1 MNSRGENAY
10 RYFVPTP
17 NPQAS
22 AAGPRRLFQ
31 KASGPFKR
39 IRRAYIL
46 ATRYGCLVTFDFMPL
61 TFPKYRCVLPRR
73 IFRLRC
79 GILAALGLFAVAPGL
94 IAAAPAWA
102 EPIDVTTSSVALDRR
117 DAARQTLGPLTY
129 LGGLRLRSPSRIFGG
144 LSGLEVSEDGRRLL
158 AISDRG
164 FWFSA
169 DLVFGADGRL
179 SGLANTDFSRMRGRD
194 GKPLTR
200 RFLQDAEALAR
211 DGGDYLVAFEGAHRI
226 WRYSVARGNMAAG
239 VPTHAIPG
247 LRGLPSNGG
256 IEALTVLRPGVL
268 LVLSE
273 DGRTPEGDLRG
284 WLIDGERHGE
294 LSFVTQG
301 RFKPTDL
308 AVLPSGDLLVLERS
322 FSGLGGFGVRLSVI
336 GRETVVPG
344 ARLVAREIARFRAP
358 LVVDNFEGL
367 AVVEVGG
374 RTLLYMVSDDN
385 FSAFQRNLLLMFEL
399 DESRLTS
406 K

>member
-1 MNSRGENAY
+1 MKLG
-10 RYFVPTP
+10 F
-17 NPQAS
+17 
-22 AAGPRRLFQ
+22 
-31 KASGPFKR
+31 
-39 IRRAYIL
+39 
-46 ATRYGCLVTFDFMPL
+46 
-61 TFPKYRCVLPRR
+61 
-73 IFRLRC
+73 
-79 GILAALGLFAVAPGL
+79 LAALGLL
-94 IAAAPAWA
+94 AAAPASA
-102 EPIDVTTSSVALDRR
+102 EPIEVTTSSVALDRR

-129 LGGLRLRSPSRIFGG
+129 LGGLRLRSSSRIFGG

-169 DLVFGADGRL
+169 NLVFGGDGRL
-179 SGLANTDFSRMRGRD
+179 SGLTNTDLSRMRGRD

-211 DGGDYLVAFEGAHRI
+211 DGEDYLVAFEGAHRI
-226 WRYSVARGNMAAG
+226 WRYSAARGAAAAG
-239 VPTHAIPG
+239 EPTHAVPG

-256 IEALTVLRPGVL
+256 LEALTVLGPGVL
-268 LVLSE
+268 LALSE

-284 WLIDGERHGE
+284 WFIDGAKHDEV
-294 LSFVTQG
+294 SFVTQG

-322 FSGLGGFGVRLSVI
+322 FSGLGGFGARLSVI
-336 GRETVVPG
+336 DRETVLPG
-344 ARLVAREIARFRAP
+344 ARLSGREIARFRAP

-374 RTLLYMVSDDN
+374 RTLLYIVSDDN

-399 DESRLTS
+399 DESQLTS
-406 K
+406 Q